1 MYLRFTA
8 PGAVTRARVAPGLFG
23 PAGYLAWNESA
34 AADPLRTAIRAEL
47 DWFNEQLPV
56 PRRFSV
62 RSKGRWWSD
71 GICWFRDDAHE
82 VIAHGNALAALIEEC
97 GIPITRVWTRDPG
110 QVLYSD
116 RWQVVAKPERYLL
129 Q

>member
-23 PAGYLAWNESA
+23 PACDLWWS
-34 AADPLRTAIRAEL
+34 RTEDTPTLLGIRAEL
-47 DWFNEQLPV
+47 DWFNEWLPV
-56 PRRFSV
+56 PRRFGV
-62 RSKGRWWSD
+62 VAKGRTWSD
-71 GICWFRDDAHE
+71 GICWFRDNAHE
-82 VIAHGNALAALIEEC
+82 AIAHGYVLAALIAEA
-97 GIPITRVWTRDPG
+97 GIPIDHIWTRDPG
-110 QVLYSD
+110 QVLYRD